1 MSLRSHKSNVLCWLS
16 LALLIVVGLLAGGLQ
31 AETSAPRVAKNPY
44 ANVDWQAVQHFVA
57 NLHSHTVYSDGRAEP
72 EQLIHN
78 YAQAGYHILAITDH
92 DNYHTTRSG
101 ERETEPTPET
111 TWPWTRWIDQEPG
124 QVWQRNG
131 VETSAFY
138 PELGEQGMLAIRGN
152 ELTSDPHMVSLFNEC
167 GFTERIRVP
176 NREHDRERFARIRE
190 LGGLAYWAHPAHYVP
205 GGHWAD
211 RGFSWEE
218 GLDHFGSLIVEN
230 DSVLGIELQLGGQRE
245 LEEELF
251 DRLLAA
257 HYRDHDLFIKGS
269 DDTHGTSVP
278 ETGTLTIVLAEELTE
293 PAVRRA
299 LEDGHKFVGSR
310 VATFPVFRGITVD
323 EDAKTISL
331 DIQNHTGV
339 TWIKDGEVH
348 HEGETIAYGAMR
360 DAILRFEVHMD
371 EVKFYS
377 QAFYID

>member
-1 MSLRSHKSNVLCWLS
+1 MSRRQRCP
-16 LALLIVVGLLAGGLQ
+16 ALVPWFCTGLLVAVGLLAGAVQ
-31 AETSAPRVAKNPY
+31 AETSVPRVAKNPY
-44 ANVDWQAVQHFVA
+44 AHVDWQAVQAFVA
-57 NLHSHTVYSDGRAEP
+57 NLHSHTLYSDGRAEP

-101 ERETEPTPET
+101 ERQTEPTHET
-111 TWPWTRWIDQEPG
+111 TWPWTRWIEQEPS

-138 PELGEQGMLAIRGN
+138 PQFGEHGMLAIRGN

-167 GFTERIRVP
+167 GFTERIRIP
-176 NREHDRERFARIRE
+176 NREHDRERFGCVQE

-218 GLDHFGSLIVEN
+218 GLEHFGSLITEY
-230 DSVLGIELQLGGQRE
+230 DSTLGIELQLGSQRE

-257 HYRDHDLFIKGS
+257 YYRDHDLFIKGS

-278 ETGTLTIVLAEELTE
+278 ATATLTLVLAEELTE

-299 LEDGHKFVGSR
+299 LENGHKFVGSR
-310 VATFPVFRGITVD
+310 VDTFPVFRGITVD
-323 EDAKTISL
+323 EQAHTISV
-331 DIQNHTGV
+331 DIQGHDGI
-339 TWIKDGEVH
+339 TWIKDGHVH
-348 HEGETIAYGAMR
+348 HQGGTLDYGQMR
-360 DAILRFEVHMD
+360 DAIVRFEVQVD

-377 QAFYID
+377 QAFYIE